1 MRTILLI
8 FFLTLLSCDAIHNL
22 PNDSDTTGNESFAL
36 VENVST
42 PLAMPMSLAKDP
54 NSEFYFVALKGQGVT
69 TYKRI
74 NGLSKKVSNI
84 GIEKFNNLHTMD
96 MVKEG
101 DYLYVALGDFFRPK
115 SKYGAAIIDISNPE
129 VPKVTDVWVSKVEKK
144 GSAVIRVQ
152 GNHVFLGAMTEGVLT
167 FKLSE
172 KKTLTL
178 LSTYQPDIHFPISN
192 PNSVQHPNARGMA
205 LEGDIMFLCND
216 AGGIRTID
224 ISNKKDLK
232 EIGRY
237 INTSKN
243 MKQQA
248 YNNVVVDGNYAYAA
262 TDYCGMEVIDI
273 SDPKNMKLVGWWN
286 PWNCDTTQNN
296 WFNSDGHSNQIVLNA
311 QKKRIYISTGK
322 SELNIINVNSPTNPE
337 SILNYGIVENKKA
350 TWGLHVSNDD
360 IYLLY
365 ITSVIPFQANWAGVK
380 ILKEK

>member
-1 MRTILLI
+1 MRSILVVLY
-8 FFLTLLSCDAIHNL
+8 LTLLSCDTLANL
-22 PNDSDTTGNESFAL
+22 PNDNDTTGNESFAV
-36 VENVST
+36 VENIAT

-54 NSEFYFVALKGQGVT
+54 NSDFYSVALKGQGVNI
-69 TYKRI
+69 YKRI
-74 NGLSKKVSNI
+74 NGQSKKVSNI
-84 GIEKFNNLHTMD
+84 GIEKFNKLHTMD

-101 DYLYVALGDFFRPK
+101 DFLYLALGDFFKPK
-115 SKYGAAIIDISNPE
+115 SKYGVAIIDISNPDT
-129 VPKVTDVWVSKVEKK
+129 PKVTDVWVSKMEKK

-152 GNHVFLGAMTEGVLT
+152 GNHVFLGAMTEGILT
-167 FKLSE
+167 FEISA
-172 KKTLTL
+172 KKALTL
-178 LSTYQPDIHFPISN
+178 VSTYQPNIHFPISN

-205 LEGDIMFLCND
+205 VRGDIMFLCND

-248 YNNVVVDGNYAYAA
+248 YNNVVVNGNYAYAA

-286 PWNCDTTQNN
+286 PWNCNTIQNN
-296 WFNSDGHSNQIVLNA
+296 WFNSDGHSNQLVLDPV
-311 QKKRIYISTGK
+311 KKRIYISTGK
-322 SELNIINVNSPTNPE
+322 SELNVIDVNIPTDPR
-337 SILNYGIVENKKA
+337 SILEYGSVGNKKA
-350 TWGLHVSNDD
+350 TWGLEMSNGD

-365 ITSVIPFQANWAGVK
+365 ITSAIPFRANWAGIK
-380 ILKEK
+380 ILNEK